1 MTKALSLLVLS
12 GVVLHGSSPG
22 PQAQQTTAGSRT
34 RDIYVSVTDRQGNPV
49 TGLTAKDFTVREDN
63 VPRDVIR
70 VGPAEAPLS
79 IVLLIDD
86 SQAATT
92 AIPYIRDGITQFAE
106 KMLPNARIGMVT
118 IGERPTSI
126 MERTGDLSLIK
137 DGVGKIFARS
147 GTGAYLLQGLVD
159 VSRGLSK
166 AETERPV
173 IIAITT
179 EGVEFSNEQHTHV
192 LRELH
197 ASGATFY
204 ALALGA
210 PSGSLA
216 DEMRNRQ
223 LVLAE
228 GTEQTGGRREQLL
241 TDMAL
246 PGALQKIG
254 DELLAQHVVTYG
266 RPESLVPPER
276 IQVTVTKPEL
286 KARAR
291 TRTATR

>member
-12 GVVLHGSSPG
+12 GVLVSGSGSP
-22 PQAQQTTAGSRT
+22 QQQQTSGSRT
-34 RDIYVSVTDRQGNPV
+34 RDVYVSVTDRQGKPV

-70 VGPAEAPLS
+70 VGPAEAPLA
-79 IVLLIDD
+79 IVLLVDD

-106 KMLPNARIGMVT
+106 KMLPKARIGIVT

-126 MERTGDLSLIK
+126 VERTGDLSLIK

-147 GTGAYLLQGLVD
+147 GAGAYLLQGIVN

-166 AETERPV
+166 DETERPV

-179 EGVEFSNEQHTHV
+179 EGVEFSNEQSTHV
-192 LRELH
+192 LRELQ

-204 ALALGA
+204 ALALGP

-223 LVLAE
+223 IVLAE

-246 PGALQKIG
+246 PGALQKVAE
-254 DELLAQHVVTYG
+254 ELLNQHVVTYG

-276 IQVTVTKPEL
+276 IQVTVNKPNL

>member
-12 GVVLHGSSPG
+12 GVLSAPAA
-22 PQAQQTTAGSRT
+22 PAAQERPTSASART
-34 RDIYVSVTDRQGNPV
+34 RDIYVSVTDRKGTPV
-49 TGLTAKDFTVREDN
+49 TGLTASDFTVSEDN

-92 AIPYIRDGITQFAE
+92 AIPYIRDGIVRFGE
-106 KMLPNARIGMVT
+106 KMLPKARIGLVT

-126 MERTGDLSLIK
+126 LERTGDLSLLK

-147 GTGAYLLQGLVD
+147 GTGAYLLQGIVD

-179 EGVEFSNEQHTHV
+179 EGVEFSNEQSTQV

-197 ASGATFY
+197 ASGAAFY
-204 ALALGA
+204 ALALGT
-210 PSGSLA
+210 PSGSMA

-223 LVLAE
+223 IVLAE

-266 RPESLVPPER
+266 RPESLIPPER
-276 IQVTVTKPEL
+276 IQVTVTRADL